1 MKYYFSTLLLLLLAF
16 HTPAQQKVPTH
27 NIIPMNHNV
36 RPQEKLTL
44 WYDHPSDNWMD
55 LSLPIGNGQLGAMIF
70 GGVEYDEI
78 QFNEKTVWTGRP
90 NGIEKKADYGE
101 YRNFGNLYISHRG
114 IKADTHVTDYR
125 RWLDIRNAVAGM
137 TYTIDGIRYDREYIA
152 SYPDGMIA
160 VMLRASGKEKINVD
174 LELKDGNAD
183 YNGTASGTK
192 IDKGNMTF
200 KGKLTHLSYYCR
212 VAVKTYG
219 KKAQMSVNDSTL
231 TITKADSLLIL
242 LSGGTNYS
250 TEAADYRTDVSVL
263 HQRIDDIINQA
274 STKDYPTLKARQQK
288 DYHTLFDRCQLSIT
302 PDDCNTK
309 PTPQLVADYNK
320 TDSSYLDNQFL
331 EELYFNYGRYLLISC
346 ARGIALPC
354 NLQGIWNYSNK
365 AVWHCDIHANINVQM
380 NYWPAE
386 ITNLSE
392 LHDNLLDYV
401 YNEAI
406 VHTQWRDNVNNVLHS
421 ADKNVNQKPGGFFC
435 STANNIFGGGTEWK
449 LQEYSVVNAWYCLHF
464 YEHWLYTHDKTFL
477 REKAL
482 PVMLSAVEFWKNR
495 LVRDENDD
503 KWICPREFSPEQ
515 GPTGKVTAHAQQL
528 VKSLFC
534 NTLKACKALG
544 KDCPLTA
551 EELKVINDY
560 HDNID
565 DGLYTEIV
573 NRANGELLLKEWKYA
588 GQDSIGSLTHRHVSH
603 LFALYPLSDISKT
616 INDSIY
622 QAALRSL
629 KWRGPQATG
638 WAIGWKANLWA
649 RAQDGA
655 YARKLLK
662 SAMRHST
669 HYQMKAST
677 SSPGGMYNNLFDA
690 HPPFQIDGNFG
701 TTAGIAEMLMQSHA
715 GYIHLLPAL
724 PPDWTEGSVK
734 GLKARGGYEISI
746 DWKNGKVTH
755 ATIIAP
761 RNSETDILI
770 NGQLQHLV
778 LKAGITTQLQ

>member
-1 MKYYFSTLLLLLLAF
+1 MKYHFSTLLFLLF
-16 HTPAQQKVPTH
+16 TFSISAQQKVPAN
-27 NIIPMNHNV
+27 NIIPMDHSV

-44 WYDHPSDNWMD
+44 WYDQPSDNWMD

-70 GGVEYDEI
+70 GGIGCDEI

-90 NGIEKKADYGE
+90 NGIEKKANYGE

-114 IKADTHVTDYR
+114 IKTDTKITDYR

-137 TYTIDGIRYDREYIA
+137 TYSIDGVRYDREYIA
-152 SYPDGMIA
+152 SSPDRMIA

-174 LELKDGNAD
+174 LLLKDGNTD

-200 KGKLTHLSYYCR
+200 KGKLTYLSYYCR
-212 VAVKTYG
+212 VAVTPYG
-219 KKAQMSVNDSTL
+219 KKAKMSINDSAL
-231 TITKADSLLIL
+231 TITKADSLLVL

-250 TEAADYRTDVSVL
+250 TETANYRTNESVL
-263 HQRIDDIINQA
+263 HQRIDDIINKA
-274 STKDYPTLKARQQK
+274 LAKNYTTLKTRQQK
-288 DYHTLFDRCQLSIT
+288 SHRMLFDRCQLSIT

-320 TDSSYLDNQFL
+320 TDSSYLDNHFL

-346 ARGIALPC
+346 AQGIALPS
-354 NLQGIWNYSNK
+354 NLQGIWNYSNS

-386 ITNLSE
+386 VTNLSE
-392 LHDNLLDYV
+392 LHNNLLDYI
-401 YNEAI
+401 YNEALI
-406 VHTQWRDNVNNVLHS
+406 HTQWRDNVNTVLRS
-421 ADKNVNQKPGGFFC
+421 ANKNENQKPGGFFC

-449 LQEYSVVNAWYCLHF
+449 LQEYAVVNAWYCLHF
-464 YEHWLYTHDKTFL
+464 YEHWLYTGDKTFL

-495 LVRDENDD
+495 LVRDENDG

-528 VKSLFC
+528 VKSLFS
-534 NTLKACKALG
+534 NTLKACKALD
-544 KDCPLTA
+544 KDCPLRA
-551 EELKVINDY
+551 EELEVINDY
-560 HDNID
+560 HNNID

-573 NRANGELLLKEWKYA
+573 NKADGELLLKEWKYA

-603 LFALYPLSDISKT
+603 LFALYPLNEIDKT
-616 INDSIY
+616 SNDSIY

-638 WAIGWKANLWA
+638 WAISWKMNLWA
-649 RAQDGA
+649 RAQDGG
-655 YARKLLK
+655 YARRLLK
-662 SAMRHST
+662 SALHHST

-677 SSPGGMYNNLFDA
+677 SSPGGIYNNLFDA

-724 PPDWTEGSVK
+724 PPDWTKGSVK

-746 DWKNGKVTH
+746 DWKDGKVTH
-755 ATIIAP
+755 TTIKSP
-761 RNSETDILI
+761 KDDEVDILI
-770 NGQLQHLV
+770 NGQLHHLV
-778 LKAGITTQLQ
+778 LKAGITTQL